1 MLVVFAPSHAREL
14 ETPEAEVEA
23 EVEDGGVNQNVDRSV
38 ETSAVVAALASRA
51 VAGDD
56 IGDMA
61 FAGVASLGF

>member
-14 ETPEAEVEA
+14 TPPEAEVD
-23 EVEDGGVNQNVDRSV
+23 DGGVNQNVDRSV

>member
-1 MLVVFAPSHAREL
+1 MQ
-14 ETPEAEVEA
+14 
-23 EVEDGGVNQNVDRSV
+23 DGGVSQNVDRSV